1 MDLDRQQ
8 LRSTN
13 NKYVLLVN
21 LVDTASS
28 QVILMDYLFII
39 WIRFE
44 EKEKKNKE
52 ISSEL
57 PVEQLLD

>member
-21 LVDTASS
+21 LVDTTSS